1 MRKKLIFLFLL
12 GLAVSSVQA
21 QNNSTVSIRA
31 TAIVMENLQMI
42 TVRDMDLVSP
52 PIVGNRIT
60 VNPITSTYAGLF
72 KILGSPNA
80 RIRINYTPR
89 ETLVEQNEG
98 FGVVQAVYSISAG
111 PEDDQAASFLL
122 TQGDA
127 EVSIGQLGV
136 VFLWLGAELD
146 ISQATMGNYVS
157 EFVLE
162 FEYI

>member
-1 MRKKLIFLFLL
+1 MSKKVFLVFLL
-12 GLAVSSVQA
+12 GVWITGSATA
-21 QNNSTVSIRA
+21 QNRSVAIRA

-42 TVRDMDLVSP
+42 TVRDMDLASP
-52 PIVGNRIT
+52 PIVENRIT

-80 RIRINYTPR
+80 KIRINYTPR

-98 FGVVQAVYSISAG
+98 VGMVQAVYSLSAA
-111 PEDDQAASFLL
+111 PEDNQANSFLL
-122 TQGDA
+122 TQGNAD
-127 EVSIGQLGV
+127 VTIGSMGV

-146 ISQATMGNYVS
+146 ISQATMGSYVS

-162 FEYI
+162 FEYM

>member
-1 MRKKLIFLFLL
+1 MSKKLILILLFGLYL
-12 GLAVSSVQA
+12 GGAVKA
-21 QNNSTVSIRA
+21 QNSNVSIRA

-42 TVRDMDLVSP
+42 TVRDMDLASP
-52 PIVGNRIT
+52 PVVGNTIT

-80 RIRINYTPR
+80 RISVNYTAR

-98 FGVVQAVYSISAG
+98 VGVVQAVYSLSAA
-111 PEDDQAASFLL
+111 PEDNQANSFLL
-122 TQGDA
+122 TQGNA
-127 EVSIGQLGV
+127 QLTIGSMGV

-162 FEYI
+162 FEYM